1 MKFII
6 NFLQVIFSAD
16 QTYELMKCLED
27 VMAAEPKKE
36 KLQDDDAEIMKVE
49 MLRLALARNLARAI
63 IKEGTLEES

>member
-1 MKFII
+1 MKFTI

-36 KLQDDDAEIMKVE
+36 KLQVILYKYAV
-49 MLRLALARNLARAI
+49 LRA
-63 IKEGTLEES
+63 